1 MHLQFVRELPHSAS
15 RDYLGE
21 VPDAQR
27 VAWSQDLGLTINET
41 LAALADG
48 RVPIRVDVKLVG
60 FAGDG

>member
-1 MHLQFVRELPHSAS
+1 MHVQFVRQLPNSVS
-15 RDYLGE
+15 RDYLGDMS
-21 VPDAQR
+21 DAQR

-60 FAGDG
+60 FTGDG